1 MIIRS
6 YTPADEDTLL
16 SLWNTAGTAIGFAP
30 LSREKFRALLIGHP
44 HFSPEYTFLLEENG
58 TILGFSNGCT
68 GSDIPKGDVRGYVSC
83 VLLAQEAD
91 TPENT
96 ALLLS
101 ALEHA
106 FRKAGRTY
114 SAVTFFN
121 PIRLPW
127 IIPGTPGHQ
136 HNNAPGI
143 AVDIPLHDRMLSLGY
158 REFTRECAMYL
169 NLADYETPAWVGQK
183 AEKMAQEG
191 YHVARYDPARHTNL
205 EEMVE
210 SLGNTMWS
218 AEIPAAGKAG
228 MDLLVGLK
236 DNTCAG
242 FTGPVYPEET
252 GRGYFAGLGVAPQY
266 EGHGLGTL
274 LFYRLLEREKQVG
287 SQYMSLFTGED
298 NHARFIYLGA
308 GFRIVRTFGVMLKE
322 L

>member
-1 MIIRS
+1 MIRNYLPSDERS
-6 YTPADEDTLL
+6 LL
-16 SLWNTAGTAIGFAP
+16 SLWNTAGTAMGFAP
-30 LSREKFRALLIGHP
+30 LDLQQLRTLLTGHP
-44 HFSPEYTFLLEENG
+44 DFSPEYTFVLEENG
-58 TILGFSNGCT
+58 KLAGFCNGCT
-68 GSDIPKGDVRGYVSC
+68 GGTVPKGDVRGYVSC
-83 VLLAQEAD
+83 VILAGEAD

-96 ALLLS
+96 QRLLS
-101 ALEHA
+101 ALENA
-106 FRKAGRTY
+106 FRKAGRIY

-121 PIRLPW
+121 SIRLPW

-143 AVDIPLHDRMLSLGY
+143 ALDLPLHDRMLALGY
-158 REFTRECAMYL
+158 RESTREQAMYL
-169 NLADYETPAWVGQK
+169 DLSHYETPAWVGEK
-183 AEKMAQEG
+183 AEKMAREG
-191 YHVARYDPARHTNL
+191 YTVARYDPEMHLGL
-205 EEMVE
+205 EEMVAA
-210 SLGNTMWS
+210 LGNSMWS
-218 AEIPAAGKAG
+218 AEIPAAGKTG

-236 DNTCAG
+236 DRTCAG

-274 LFYRLLEREKQVG
+274 LFYRLLQREKEVG